1 MTRFKA
7 MYGLHKM
14 HRETVKK
21 LRYAVGVDIKATPQ
35 EVKFIPHFSYRRR
48 ARLYTYRTKLVEI
61 ECACKVIDALVER
74 VEKGG
79 KA

>member
-1 MTRFKA
+1 MTHFKT
-7 MYGLHKM
+7 MHGLHKM
-14 HRETVKK
+14 HRETSKK

-79 KA
+79 AA

>member
-1 MTRFKA
+1 MTRFKSLL
-7 MYGLHKM
+7 GLHKM
-14 HRETVKK
+14 HRETMKK

-48 ARLYTYRTKLVEI
+48 ARLYTYRTKLAEI
-61 ECACKVIDALVER
+61 ECACKAIDALVEK

-79 KA
+79 EA